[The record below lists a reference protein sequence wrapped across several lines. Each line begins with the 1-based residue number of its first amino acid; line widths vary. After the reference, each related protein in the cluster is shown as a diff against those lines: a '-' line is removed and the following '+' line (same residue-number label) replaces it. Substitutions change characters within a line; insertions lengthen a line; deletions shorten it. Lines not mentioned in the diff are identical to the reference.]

1 MFRDILLIA
10 SGAMLVSNSSETG
23 KSVGA
28 VLLATGLI
36 RVADRYDGTPV
47 KGA

>member
-10 SGAMLVSNSSETG
+10 SGAMLVSNTSETS

-36 RVADRYDGTPV
+36 RVADRYDGTSA
-47 KGA
+47 KGS

>member
-10 SGAMLVSNSSETG
+10 SGAMLVSNTSETG
-23 KSVGA
+23 KNVGA

-36 RVADRYDGTPV
+36 RVADRYDGAPG